1 MDVDFVASYQTPIV
15 LQPADRPFNLPA
27 LTIPSQG
34 STVLRHW
41 PLPPPAVRRDQLD
54 PSTSE
59 SLSQAITVGGPI
71 VNQSLGK
78 SGMHPLFQQR
88 FNQLDFRSRSV
99 GHVDCQGDS
108 VAVDEDHN
116 LGSFSLLGRSDAVPP
131 FFAGENVASAIAC
144 SQSTPC
150 RLSSFRKARSQA
162 LVNRPLSVQSL
173 SLRQQVAG
181 DGKDFGKSFHR
192 APVRR
197 THRIPS
203 RQARELVQGRPPAE
217 EGGGGSKRS
226 AIRNHCSSVSCHAAS
241 VLDAVARRAAAR
253 LRISV
258 VFIRE
263 TPLSRMSMQ
272 LACQAITRSN
282 YRL

>member
-1 MDVDFVASYQTPIV
+1 MDVDFVASHQTPVV
-15 LQPADRPFNLPA
+15 LQPADRSFNLPA
-27 LTIPSQG
+27 MAVSPQRSA
-34 STVLRHW
+34 VLRHRTFSA
-41 PLPPPAVRRDQLD
+41 PSVRRDQLD
-54 PSTSE
+54 PASCE
-59 SLSQAITVGGPI
+59 SLSQSIAVGGPI
-71 VNQSLGK
+71 VNQSSGK
-78 SGMHPLFQQR
+78 PGMHPLFQQG

-108 VAVDEDHN
+108 VAIDEDHE
-116 LGSFSLLGRSDAVPP
+116 LGSLSLLGRSDAVPP

-144 SQSTPC
+144 SQLTPC

-162 LVNRPLSVQSL
+162 LVNRPFSVQSF
-173 SLRQQVAG
+173 SRRQQVAG

-217 EGGGGSKRS
+217 EGGGGSSRS
-226 AIRNHCSSVSCHAAS
+226 AIRNHCSSVSCHEAS

-272 LACQAITRSN
+272 LACQTITSSK
-282 YRL
+282 